1 MENTIA
7 VIVRWIIV
15 PGVMLVLFFFALSI
29 AARTSAPEFRRSAWA
44 GIWAGLLV
52 LVIYIVSHSGDLGS
66 SKLDFSTL
74 PGLQIS
80 PLLIGLVA
88 GFIFLLMVRFL
99 AHTPVVGFITL
110 LLSAT
115 STSALF
121 SYIFIDSLRLSVMY
135 GSLGAALGIL
145 LHIVILPSSV
155 KETS

>member
-29 AARTSAPEFRRSAWA
+29 AAKSAPEFRRSAWA

-66 SKLDFSTL
+66 SELDFSTL
-74 PGLQIS
+74 PGLQVS